1 VEGKVFNANL
11 QGTNIKAVNLQ
22 AAKNLEVQQLSK
34 VKTLYQVKLDLNI
47 EKEVKENYPHLL
59 EKPKEEE

>member
-34 VKTLYQVKLDLNI
+34 VKTVYQVKLDLNI